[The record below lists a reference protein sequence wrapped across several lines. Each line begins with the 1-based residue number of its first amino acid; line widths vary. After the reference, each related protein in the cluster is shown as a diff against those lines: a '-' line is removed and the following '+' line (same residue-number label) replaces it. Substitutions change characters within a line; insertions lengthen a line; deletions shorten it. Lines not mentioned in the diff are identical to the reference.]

1 MGEKRTRNWPQEI
14 RELLMGMEN
23 GLEVCLAVG
32 MLGNDSSMKNSHV
45 EEGEKEMGGKNLSL
59 GALCGLCGQSL
70 DSVRGVFESCIRL
83 KEPTCARMGTYAAL
97 VW

>member
-1 MGEKRTRNWPQEI
+1 
-14 RELLMGMEN
+14 MGMEN

-59 GALCGLCGQSL
+59 GALCGQSL
-70 DSVRGVFESCIRL
+70 DSVRGVFE
-83 KEPTCARMGTYAAL
+83 
-97 VW
+97 